1 MRYVLSGRLREPSGL
16 SPAEYFALAV
26 REWEVVLDWLHARK
40 ALGYG
45 RLGGAGGAIL
55 VDAASEAEA
64 RALARS
70 LPFAPYAEMWVTP
83 AYSLADNTR
92 AGVAENVELPVGVV
106 EIERDRGRDRLRR
119 GAADLRKLK
128 LDPVRNINANTVLSP
143 GRRASDRKAP

>member
-1 MRYVLSGRLREPSGL
+1 MRYVVSGRLREPSGL

-83 AYSLADNTR
+83 AKPGAIS
-92 AGVAENVELPVGVV
+92 G
-106 EIERDRGRDRLRR
+106 RGRDPSSARTQGGTDPRR
-119 GAADLRKLK
+119 T
-128 LDPVRNINANTVLSP
+128 PVR
-143 GRRASDRKAP
+143 

>member
-1 MRYVLSGRLREPSGL
+1 MWSRALRRAPSGRREGEGMRYVVSGRLREPSGL

-83 AYSLADNTR
+83 AKPMASGQHPSR
-92 AGVAENVELPVGVV
+92 SGG
-106 EIERDRGRDRLRR
+106 ER
-119 GAADLRKLK
+119 
-128 LDPVRNINANTVLSP
+128 
-143 GRRASDRKAP
+143 